1 MRTLFTL
8 GFSRD
13 PFLGQTS
20 SVSDDRKQLYSDL
33 SQAQDKYAAITDW
46 KKSHL
51 NLSQVLGDDFDNWQ
65 MLSQDD
71 DIYGS
76 TADEVKKALDKDLN
90 TSIDPGDMMAADNW
104 VTAINR
110 MYVLM
115 ANHTGTP
122 AAAPAPAPQS
132 ATSAPSAPAAASQPA
147 PSSAPAVPSNAPK
160 ASPGAP
166 AASPAPQAA
175 GKASNTALYVGVG
188 AAALLGLVLI
198 ASSRG

>member
-13 PFLGQTS
+13 PFLGQNS
-20 SVSDDRKQLYSDL
+20 SISDDRKQLYSDL

-104 VTAINR
+104 VNAINR
-110 MYVLM
+110 MYVIM

-122 AAAPAPAPQS
+122 AAAPAPTPP
-132 ATSAPSAPAAASQPA
+132 SAPSVPAAASQPT
-147 PSSAPAVPSNAPK
+147 PSSAPAAPSNAPK

-175 GKASNTALYVGVG
+175 GKASNTALYVGIG
-188 AAALLGLVLI
+188 AAALLGLVLVVK
-198 ASSRG
+198 G